1 MSRDK
6 KSVFVSYVRDNSVT
20 VNRIC
25 NVLRTNSID
34 YWLDRDHIEPGKI
47 WKQAIKD
54 AVGRGTF
61 FLACFSKE
69 YENRSETYMNEEL
82 LLGVD
87 ILRSRP
93 YNSGW
98 LIPAK
103 LSPCHIPPLDI
114 GAGKTLHDLQCL
126 CFYEDW
132 DRETER
138 LIKLI
143 KRVGPRTIYGKW
155 VGPTGL
161 LSLAQH
167 GEDIVGQYQWES
179 KTWNGEIVGK
189 VIGDRIVF
197 RWHLKNAVQEGVG
210 YFDMDE
216 DLLLGAYWFQSEAPT
231 YLSIL
236 AEPDKLEH
244 LIVSEGRRWDFRRFK
259 QK

>member
-1 MSRDK
+1 
-6 KSVFVSYVRDNSVT
+6 
-20 VNRIC
+20 
-25 NVLRTNSID
+25 
-34 YWLDRDHIEPGKI
+34 
-47 WKQAIKD
+47 
-54 AVGRGTF
+54 
-61 FLACFSKE
+61 
-69 YENRSETYMNEEL
+69 MNEEL

-114 GAGKTLHDLQCL
+114 GAGTTLHDFQCL

-138 LIKLI
+138 LIKFI

-179 KTWNGEIVGK
+179 NTWNGEIVGK

-210 YFDMDE
+210 YFDIDE

-236 AEPDKLEH
+236 ADPDKLEH